1 MNTAVYQADGM
12 TSSPSGFP
20 NIASMTL
27 SSRYNTPKS
36 VRVELP
42 DVEEMLQDGVAGGK
56 QGEQQQKRG
65 GGEVRI
71 VGVDDEEGEGE
82 LVRESKMEVDP
93 V

>member
-1 MNTAVYQADGM
+1 M

-36 VRVELP
+36 VRAELP
-42 DVEEMLQDGVAGGK
+42 DVEEMLQDGVSGAGGK
-56 QGEQQQKRG
+56 QGEQTG

-71 VGVDDEEGEGE
+71 MGVDEEEGR